1 MQTRPSHLYHVYR
14 LFQSQPSVNCFTIY
28 KATDFPKTDPHYYAF
43 GCRNYP
49 SSFPSDYSVA
59 DPRMRLAEENMSAH
73 HHLGHMTTHHQGA
86 THHHPH
92 AHAPSIMHSMSAAI
106 PNGHSMIPT
115 DHDMSRKYCISPTSK
130 LMDDHQGNMTLNLVK
145 TEVTPLHYFGGHL
158 DHTVASM

>member
-1 MQTRPSHLYHVYR
+1 
-14 LFQSQPSVNCFTIY
+14 
-28 KATDFPKTDPHYYAF
+28 
-43 GCRNYP
+43 
-49 SSFPSDYSVA
+49 
-59 DPRMRLAEENMSAH
+59 MRLAEENMSAH

-130 LMDDHQGNMTLNLVK
+130 LMDDYQGNMTLNLVK

-158 DHTVASM
+158 DHTVPSM